1 MPINLDSY
9 LGNLGNA
16 LELRGKRAEVLA
28 SNMANADT
36 PNFKAQDF
44 DFQAALGQAQG
55 QQLALRA
62 TAKGHIN
69 PAGSAGTVQPALQ
82 YRIPGQP
89 ALDGNTVDIQL
100 EKSAFTENA
109 VQYQVTL
116 SFLDGS
122 IKGLRN
128 ALRGE

>member
-1 MPINLDSY
+1 MPINLDNY
-9 LGNLGNA
+9 LGNLATA

-36 PNFKAQDF
+36 PNYKARDF
-44 DFQAALGQAQG
+44 DFKTALGQAQG
-55 QQLALRA
+55 QQVSLRT
-62 TAKGHIN
+62 TAKGHIT
-69 PAGSAGTVQPALQ
+69 PAGAGTGAQPAMQ

-89 ALDGNTVDIQL
+89 ALDGNTVDIQQ

-109 VQYQVTL
+109 VQYQATL
-116 SFLDGS
+116 SFLDS
-122 IKGLRN
+122 RIKGLMS

>member
-9 LGNLGNA
+9 LGNLANA
-16 LELRGKRAEVLA
+16 LELRGRRAELLA

-36 PNFKAQDF
+36 PNYKARDF

-55 QQLALRA
+55 QQLAMRA

-69 PAGSAGTVQPALQ
+69 PASAGGAQPNPQ
-82 YRIPGQP
+82 YRIPSQP
-89 ALDGNTVDIQL
+89 ALDGNTVDVQL

-109 VQYQVTL
+109 VQYQATL
-116 SFLDGS
+116 SFLDS
-122 IKGLRN
+122 RIKGLKS

>member
-9 LGNLGNA
+9 LGNLANA
-16 LELRGKRAEVLA
+16 LELRGKRAELLA

-36 PNFKAQDF
+36 PNYKARDF
-44 DFQAALGQAQG
+44 DFQSALGQAQG
-55 QQLALRA
+55 QQVALRA
-62 TAKGHIN
+62 TTRGHIA
-69 PAGSAGTVQPALQ
+69 PEGAGAGLQPSLQ
-82 YRIPGQP
+82 YRIPSQP

-109 VQYQVTL
+109 VQYQATL
-116 SFLDGS
+116 SFLDS
-122 IKGLRN
+122 RIKGLMN